1 MPGTSRAEQGG
12 KESPK
17 RDVVISSLR
26 YLISG
31 CARGAELTAMAPLNL
46 PNKWAR
52 ILRMSSA
59 PKIQIDDF
67 LQVMRGEANWARQAV
82 SRERGA
88 DSKSFKVS
96 PRGGKVA

>member
-1 MPGTSRAEQGG
+1 MPGRVEQGGVGGGGGG

-67 LQVMRGEANWARQAV
+67 LQVMPAGAGGGAAAGE
-82 SRERGA
+82 
-88 DSKSFKVS
+88 
-96 PRGGKVA
+96 GGTN